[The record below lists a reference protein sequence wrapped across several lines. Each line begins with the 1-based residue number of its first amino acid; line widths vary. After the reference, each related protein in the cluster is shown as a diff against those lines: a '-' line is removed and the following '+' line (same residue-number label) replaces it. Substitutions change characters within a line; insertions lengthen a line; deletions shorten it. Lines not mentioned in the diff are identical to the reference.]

1 MRDPCAKTNLTVRR
15 NSTTSTTTTTT
26 TSSTSSS
33 STESL
38 LPYPSPTGCAGL
50 AALGGDGATYVT
62 ADGIAYQLYCG
73 IIPLPVFYNARS
85 GDASIVNCLSSCDLD
100 PDCGAAYLL
109 NEICYYSETPESYQ
123 AADDPE
129 TILAI
134 RASSPDPYPD
144 LLSFSSSES
153 STVSSSSTEVPPIYP
168 DVTT

>member
-1 MRDPCAKTNLTVRR
+1 M
-15 NSTTSTTTTTT
+15 
-26 TSSTSSS
+26 
-33 STESL
+33 
-38 LPYPSPTGCAGL
+38 
-50 AALGGDGATYVT
+50 T

-73 IIPLPVFYNARS
+73 IVPLPIFYNARS

-100 PDCGAAYLL
+100 PGCGAAYLL
-109 NEICYYSETPESYQ
+109 DEICYYSETPQSYE

-144 LLSFSSSES
+144 VSLSSSSES
-153 STVSSSSTEVPPIYP
+153 STLSSSSTEVPPIYP